1 MRFLDG
7 ERLWLLLGVGAIVAW
22 YVVVQRQ
29 RRQYAV
35 RFTNVDLLASVAPKR
50 PGWRRH
56 VAAAALLL
64 TLAALVFAWARPT
77 WPVKVPRERATVV
90 LAIDVSTS
98 MAARDIDPTR
108 IRAAREAA
116 STFVAGAPK
125 RFRIGLVAF
134 SGVARVTVPPTR
146 DHTRVERAIRNL
158 DLSDRT
164 AIGEGIFASL
174 EAVDDVPRPERGRRP
189 EARVVV
195 LSDGDTNTGRSN
207 DQAAAAADR
216 RGVPVSTI
224 AFGTEDGV
232 VTVQGETIPVTV
244 NREALQQIAD
254 TTGGKFFDAQSAE
267 QLRSVYA
274 DLGTAISERTERRAV
289 TGWFIGAGVLLAFAG
304 SAAALAWTSRLP

>member
-7 ERLWLLLGVGAIVAW
+7 ERLWLLLGVAAVVVW
-22 YVVVQRQ
+22 YVLVQRQ

-108 IRAAREAA
+108 IRAARDAA
-116 STFVAGAPK
+116 ANFVEGAPK

-146 DHTRVERAIRNL
+146 DHTRVERAIQNL
-158 DLSDRT
+158 ELSDRT

-174 EAVDDVPRPERGRRP
+174 EAVNDVPRPEQGRRP

-195 LSDGDTNTGRSN
+195 LSDGDTNSGRSN

-254 TTGGKFFDAQSAE
+254 ATGGKFFDAQSAE

-274 DLGTAISERTERRAV
+274 DLGTAISEREERRPV
-289 TGWFIGAGVLLAFAG
+289 TGWFIGAGVLLAFVG
-304 SAAALAWTSRLP
+304 SATALAWTSRLP

>member
-7 ERLWLLLGVGAIVAW
+7 ERLWLLLAVAGIVAW
-22 YVVVQRQ
+22 YLVVQRQ

-64 TLAALVFAWARPT
+64 TVAALVVAWARPT

-98 MAARDIDPTR
+98 MAARDISPTR
-108 IRAAREAA
+108 FRVARDAAIN
-116 STFVAGAPK
+116 FVQGAPG
-125 RFRIGLVAF
+125 RFRIGLVSF

-146 DHTRVERAIRNL
+146 DHKRVERAIANL
-158 DLSDRT
+158 ELSDRT

-174 EAVDDVPRPERGRRP
+174 DAVADVPVEKGRRP

-207 DQAAAAADR
+207 SQAADTAVR
-216 RGVPVSTI
+216 RRVPVSTI

-244 NREALQQIAD
+244 NREALREIAD
-254 TTGGKFFDAQSAE
+254 TTGGTFFDAQSAE

-274 DLGTAISERTERRAV
+274 DLGTAISSRTEHQPV
-289 TGWFIGAGVLLAFAG
+289 TTWFVGIGVILALAG

>member
-1 MRFLDG
+1 VKFLDG
-7 ERLWLLLGVGAIVAW
+7 ERLWLLLAVGGILVW
-22 YVVVQRQ
+22 YLVVQRQ

-64 TLAALVFAWARPT
+64 TVAALVLAWARPT

-98 MAARDIDPTR
+98 MAARDISPSRFRVARD
-108 IRAAREAA
+108 AAIN
-116 STFVAGAPK
+116 FVEGAPN

-134 SGVARVTVPPTR
+134 SGSASVAVPPTR
-146 DHTRVERAIRNL
+146 DHQRVERAIENL
-158 DLSDRT
+158 ELSDRT

-174 EAVDDVPRPERGRRP
+174 NALEDVPVKHGRRP

-207 DQAAAAADR
+207 EQGAQAAVR
-216 RGVPVSTI
+216 RHVPISTI
-224 AFGTEDGV
+224 AFGTENGV

-244 NREALQQIAD
+244 NREALRAIAE
-254 TTGGKFFDAQSAE
+254 TTGGKFFDAESAE

-274 DLGTAISERTERRAV
+274 DLGTAISSRTERRPV
-289 TGWFIGAGVLLAFAG
+289 TEWFVGAGVILALAG